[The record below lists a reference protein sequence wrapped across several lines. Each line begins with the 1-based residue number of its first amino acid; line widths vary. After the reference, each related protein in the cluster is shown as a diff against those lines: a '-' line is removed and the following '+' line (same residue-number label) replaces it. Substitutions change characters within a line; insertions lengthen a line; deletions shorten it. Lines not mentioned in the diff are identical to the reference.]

1 MNSNGMELEQVVHT
15 RWTSCRSG
23 LPGEFGGLNPRSN
36 SCRAFISVSV
46 GSTLLS
52 YLFTTAT
59 VQICQILGGRTAP
72 KYGTKPLRYYVTRRF
87 RDRRGT
93 ALTVTEIEPKLSP
106 LLCVNRGPIQCDFR
120 RAGAKVIQYSMN
132 IALIQRYSSFQRSSL
147 TRHPSLAPANE

>member
-15 RWTSCRSG
+15 RGTLCRSG

-36 SCRAFISVSV
+36 SFRAFISVSM

-59 VQICQILGGRTAP
+59 VQILVGHTAP
-72 KYGTKPLRYYVTRRF
+72 KYGTKPLRYYVTRHF

-93 ALTVTEIEPKLSP
+93 ASTVTEIAPKSSP
-106 LLCVNRGPIQCDFR
+106 LLCVNRSPIQCDFR
-120 RAGAKVIQYSMN
+120 VGGGGGGGGGK
-132 IALIQRYSSFQRSSL
+132 LSSIV
-147 TRHPSLAPANE
+147 